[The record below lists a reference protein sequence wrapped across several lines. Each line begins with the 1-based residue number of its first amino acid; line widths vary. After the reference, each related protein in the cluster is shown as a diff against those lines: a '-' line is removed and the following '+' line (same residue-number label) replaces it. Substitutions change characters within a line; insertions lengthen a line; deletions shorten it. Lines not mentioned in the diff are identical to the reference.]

1 MDWQPD
7 SVNYYSKVVYVMI
20 PVLYKA
26 DETNFN
32 TNGIGNMTD
41 ATYCEVYEE
50 RNGRYELEF
59 GYPEEGIHSGLISED
74 MLIKAKANDKDGNQ
88 LFRIV
93 SSKKQINNI
102 MVWKAE
108 HISYDT
114 LYLPVRQPSIADKTA
129 QEAMEHLLES
139 TPLKHRF
146 TAHSDIL
153 TRNSTT
159 IDSVVSVRSA
169 LGGVD
174 GSILDVYGGEYKFDN
189 WDINLYAARG
199 KDTGIEIRYGK
210 NLVDAKMERNIA
222 NTVTALYP
230 YATYCKDDGTTVL
243 VTLDEQIIYTPNVN
257 KYPVVKC
264 LPYDFTF
271 ELEGKE
277 VTQDMLRAKA
287 TEYANSGI
295 DVPDINITV
304 KKANI
309 ESDIDVYEKLGL
321 CDIVGVCISKLDI
334 IAKAKVVAYKYDVLK
349 ECYNDI
355 QLGSFRQNL
364 AKDMAAVEKKVE
376 ANLEDTRR
384 KILLKVSRGEVSN
397 QLSIEETGIEI
408 KGNRIAIESDYFK
421 MTADGKL
428 IAKEGEF
435 EGTVKSKNA
444 IITGGTLD
452 VGVNFSVD
460 SSGKMKVKE
469 GEFEGTVITKNAA
482 ITGGTLKVGDRF
494 NVTSDGTL
502 TSVDGVFKGTLQA
515 YNGIT
520 LVRKIN
526 GIQLYEP
533 YEFVVTEGSAD
544 LGIQKICDHI
554 GTILQTQS
562 MGSNM
567 VYASRIW
574 NFEELA
580 VSGTKSRKV
589 TTDNYQDRLLYCYET
604 STPYFGD
611 IGKGVTDTDGL
622 CYVFIDDVFSE
633 TIDSEC
639 NYQVFLQTYGEGTL
653 YVADRT
659 PLYFVV
665 RGTPEIE
672 FGWEI
677 KAIQKE
683 YEMYRLNEPN
693 IEDVNSDYANE
704 IYNYL
709 VTSLYNI
716 EKESEDICND

>member
-1 MDWQPD
+1 
-7 SVNYYSKVVYVMI
+7 MI
-20 PVLYKA
+20 PVLYEA
-26 DETNFN
+26 NETNFN
-32 TNGIGNMTD
+32 TNGVGNLTD

-50 RNGRYELEF
+50 RNGRYELEL

-74 MLIKAKANDKDGNQ
+74 MLIKAKPNDKDGNQ

-93 SSKKQINNI
+93 SSKKQINNV

-108 HISYDT
+108 HISYDA

-129 QEAMEHLLES
+129 QEAMELLLEL
-139 TPLKHRF
+139 TPLKHKF
-146 TAHSDIL
+146 TAHSDIVA
-153 TRNSTT
+153 RNSTT

-199 KDTGIEIRYGK
+199 RDTGVEIRYGK

-271 ELEGKE
+271 EFEGNE
-277 VTQDMLRAKA
+277 VTQDMLRSKAK
-287 TEYANSGI
+287 EYAKSGI

-309 ESDIDVYEKLGL
+309 ESDIDVYENLGL
-321 CDIVGVCISKLDI
+321 CDIVGVYISKLDI
-334 IAKAKVVAYKYDVLK
+334 SSKAKVVAYKFDVLK
-349 ECYNDI
+349 ECYKDI
-355 QLGSFRQNL
+355 QLGSFLHNL
-364 AKDMAAVEKKVE
+364 AKDMATVEKKVE

-397 QLSIEETGIEI
+397 QLSIEEEGIEL

-421 MTADGKL
+421 MTHDGK
-428 IAKEGEF
+428 IVAKEGEF

-444 IITGGTLD
+444 IITGGSLD
-452 VGVNFSVD
+452 VGGNFSVNSD
-460 SSGKMKVKE
+460 GKMVAKE
-469 GEFEGTVITKNAA
+469 GEFEGTVTTKNAT
-482 ITGGTLKVGDRF
+482 ITGGTFIVGNKF
-494 NVTSDGTL
+494 NVTADGTL
-502 TSVDGVFKGTLQA
+502 TSQDGVFKGELQA
-515 YNGIT
+515 YNGI
-520 LVRKIN
+520 KIVSKVN

-533 YEFVVTEGSAD
+533 YVFVAVEGSAD
-544 LGIQKICDHI
+544 DRAQKICDYM

-562 MGSNM
+562 FGANM
-567 VYASRIW
+567 VHTSRIW
-574 NFEELA
+574 NFEEIA

-611 IGKGVTDTDGL
+611 IGKGVTDENGI

-633 TIDSEC
+633 TIDAEC
-639 NYQVFLQTYGEGTL
+639 NYQVFLQTYGEGQI

-659 PLYFVV
+659 PIYFVV
-665 RGTPEIE
+665 KGTPQIE

-693 IEDVNSDYANE
+693 IDYLQNDYAND

-709 VTSLYNI
+709 AKSLYNI